1 MIQIFK
7 KILNKI
13 LGLANL
19 KLINKNESGIIDK
32 RSVASFQKKHENY
45 KLYFEGLNKSKNN
58 QSDNFWK
65 QSRFLDLMNL
75 VEMVLKRDD
84 IKDFAE
90 VGCWKGHSSFF
101 ISKLIVKHK
110 KKIKLHIFDSFE
122 GLSEISIKDPN
133 INKFDKKKIKQ
144 IRSQFI
150 SDEQFVKG
158 EVLKEFDFIEVYK
171 GWVPKKF
178 NMVDDLRFSFVHI
191 DVDLYEPTLKS
202 LEFFFPRLEN
212 GGVIVCDDYNSM
224 DFNGSK
230 LAWDEFFS
238 DKKVNFKF
246 APSLGGSF
254 VIK

>member
-1 MIQIFK
+1 MVQFIQ
-7 KILNKI
+7 KILNKV
-13 LGLANL
+13 LS
-19 KLINKNESGIIDK
+19 LINLQIIKKNESGIIDK
-32 RSVASFQKKHENY
+32 RSVASFQKEDENY

-110 KKIKLHIFDSFE
+110 KKIRFHIFDSFE

-133 INKFDKKKIKQ
+133 INKFDKKKVEL

-202 LEFFFPRLEN
+202 LEFFFPRLLE
-212 GGVIVCDDYNSM
+212 GGIIVCDDYNSV

-238 DKKVNFKF
+238 KNKVNLNF
-246 APSLGGSF
+246 APSMGGSF

>member
-1 MIQIFK
+1 MVQIMQKF
-7 KILNKI
+7 LNK
-13 LGLANL
+13 LLSLFNL
-19 KLINKNESGIIDK
+19 QIIKKNENGVIDK
-32 RSVASFQKKHENY
+32 RSVASFQLSDKHY

-58 QSDNFWK
+58 HSDNFWK

-75 VEMVLKRDD
+75 VQMVLKKENT
-84 IKDFAE
+84 KDFAE

-101 ISKLIVKHK
+101 ISKLIAEYN
-110 KKIKLHIFDSFE
+110 KKISFHIFDSFE
-122 GLSEISIKDPN
+122 GLSQASIKDIN
-133 INKFDKKKIKQ
+133 INKFEKKKIKE
-144 IRSQFI
+144 IRTQFI
-150 SDEQFVKG
+150 SDEQFVKN
-158 EVLKEFDFIEVYK
+158 EVLKDFDFVKIYK
-171 GWVPKKF
+171 GWIPEKF
-178 NMVDDLRFSFVHI
+178 NLVDNSKFSFVHI

-202 LEFFFPRLEN
+202 LEFFFPRLEE